1 MNDALSRNL
10 PKDRKQW
17 MTGNL
22 NMNNNKIINVGT
34 PTTKDNAANK
44 EYVDTEIS
52 EADNKNKQVIDRSKK
67 MSANLDMN
75 NKDII
80 NLNEPQPYNSYY
92 AANVNVVNK
101 SITNNDVSITSAYKN
116 QLMTNS
122 NIQYKAQTHRI
133 LLSVLFIILQ
143 NNSLMKMI

>member
-17 MTGNL
+17 MIGNL

-52 EADNKNKQVIDRSKK
+52 EADNKNKQVIDRLKK
-67 MSANLDMN
+67 MSSNLDMN

-101 SITNNDVSITSAYKN
+101 SITNNNVSITSAYKN